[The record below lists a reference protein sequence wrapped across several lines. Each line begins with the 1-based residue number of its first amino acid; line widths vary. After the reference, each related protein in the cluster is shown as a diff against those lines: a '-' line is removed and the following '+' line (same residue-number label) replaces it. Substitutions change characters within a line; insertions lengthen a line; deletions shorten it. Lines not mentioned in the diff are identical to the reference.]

1 MSRPFSYNDE
11 NFTVIGN
18 ILFVHVNIGGR
29 AIAVGEQIIKIPP
42 EIFKRMVTYNQ
53 SGVISNKFLSG
64 AAGSLGVTCSNDGFL
79 ISRSQYSSST
89 ILPRLFMTWY
99 LLKDI

>member
-18 ILFVHVNIGGR
+18 ILFVHFRFNK
-29 AIAVGEQIIKIPP
+29 AIVADTPITIRVPDAIR
-42 EIFKRMVTYNQ
+42 KRMVSTGNYFVTSPNEYGNNGYFVYG
-53 SGVISNKFLSG
+53 SITSDGYFIFGDNRSISNVDRYF
-64 AAGSLGVTCSNDGFL
+64 
-79 ISRSQYSSST
+79 Y
-89 ILPRLFMTWY
+89 TWY

>member
-18 ILFVHVNIGGR
+18 ILFVHFRFNKAIVANTPITIRVPDAIRKRIVSIGNS
-29 AIAVGEQIIKIPP
+29 
-42 EIFKRMVTYNQ
+42 FT
-53 SGVISNKFLSG
+53 
-64 AAGSLGVTCSNDGFL
+64 
-79 ISRSQYSSST
+79 ISRNEYGKHGYFAYGSITSDGYFIFSDNKPLSNVD
-89 ILPRLFMTWY
+89 RYFYTWY